1 MDELKVQFEL
11 EEPPA
16 DNETLVGEHDT
27 DRPDAGLT
35 DSVRDTFPVKPPR
48 LVRLIVDVP
57 LLPVRKPTVA
67 GFAETE

>member
-16 DNETLVGEHDT
+16 DNDTLVGEQDSA
-27 DRPDAGLT
+27 RPDAGLT

-57 LLPVRKPTVA
+57 LLPVRKPTVE